1 MTSRGRSA
9 KRMSSCGRSSA
20 AVRRA
25 WGFADLEQLRVE
37 HGLSVSR
44 FCRAAGLPARTYYD
58 RRARHH
64 GGHHVRGPWPTP
76 ARDGIRAVVVEMALK
91 YPMWGHRKIAWLCGH
106 EHGLEVCDATC
117 LRILRE
123 AGLTLPVDYVRERRD
138 LAGARRAA
146 FVELPIRRNR
156 VWQMDFF
163 ELETSGG
170 GTWRSGDVID
180 CATKLVLAGPV
191 TATQTTRDA
200 IASVALALDSAAALL
215 GRPLLEDLTDPTTG
229 EVTPVFLVSDN
240 GPCFKSSGFA
250 RYIDSRPELCHVR
263 TRKRSP
269 QTNGVIER
277 CHGAIKIEALWRD
290 LPADATEMTQMVDD
304 FRELH
309 NHVRPHEALRGDR
322 PIERYL
328 ANPDQ
333 APPDD
338 PNATAP
344 TRQSVRIP

>member
-1 MTSRGRSA
+1 
-9 KRMSSCGRSSA
+9 
-20 AVRRA
+20 VLRA

-44 FCRAAGLPARTYYD
+44 FCRAVGLPARTYYD

-64 GGHHVRGPWPTP
+64 AGQHVAGPWPTP
-76 ARDGIRAVVVEMALK
+76 ARDGIRAVVVAVALK
-91 YPMWGHRKIAWLCGH
+91 YPMWGHRKIAWLCRH
-106 EHGLEVCDATC
+106 EHGLHIVDATC

-123 AGLTLPVDYVRERRD
+123 AGLTLPVDYVSERRD
-138 LAGARRAA
+138 VAGARRQA
-146 FVELPIRRNR
+146 FVELPTRRNR

-180 CATKLVLAGPV
+180 YATKLVLAGPV

-200 IASVALALDSAAALL
+200 IDSVEQALAAATEVL
-215 GRPLLEDLTDPTTG
+215 GRPLLEDLTCPATG
-229 EVTPVFLVSDN
+229 EITPVFLVSDN

-250 RYIDSRPELCHVR
+250 RYIDSRPELSHVR
-263 TRKRSP
+263 TRRRSP

-277 CHGAIKIEALWRD
+277 YHGAIKIEALWRQ
-290 LPADATEMTQMVDD
+290 LPADGAEMTTMVEH
-304 FRELH
+304 FRQLY
-309 NHVRPHEALRGDR
+309 NHVRPHETLAGAR

-328 ANPDQ
+328 AEPDTP
-333 APPDD
+333 ASEPL
-338 PNATAP
+338 NATAP
-344 TRQSVRIP
+344 TRQHVRIP